1 MLWPGTPLRV
11 ACCGLRHFV
20 ARNPGA
26 GRVPFAIHAC
36 AKDVELAWTSAVM
49 TILYHNSKR
58 SQFQEFFVRQT
69 AQQRADVR
77 EDFLARRSIGFGE
90 VINELAESDLSRA
103 ALDDLG
109 GDRVGLEDPLGRKQH
124 PAALRLV
131 VDEPNA
137 ARQPWARVGGDD
149 GSGIAQPLLLPSS
162 GTKAPGG
169 ICFGAT

>member
-1 MLWPGTPLRV
+1 R
-11 ACCGLRHFV
+11 
-20 ARNPGA
+20 GA
-26 GRVPFAIHAC
+26 SLDQRGYDDP
-36 AKDVELAWTSAVM
+36 S
-49 TILYHNSKR
+49 
-58 SQFQEFFVRQT
+58 SQFQEFFVSQT

-77 EDFLARRSIGFGE
+77 EDFLARRGIGFGE
-90 VINELAESDLSRA
+90 VVDEFAESDLAGA

-109 GDRVGLEDPLGRKQH
+109 GDRVGLEDPLGRKRH

-149 GSGIAQPLLLPSS
+149 RTGIVQPLLLSS

>member
-1 MLWPGTPLRV
+1 MLWPGMLLRV
-11 ACCGLRHFV
+11 GSCALRHR
-20 ARNPGA
+20 AEPGP
-26 GRVPFAIHAC
+26 GRVPFAVHAC
-36 AKDVELAWTSAVM
+36 ATCRGRGAS
-49 TILYHNSKR
+49 LYQRGYDDPS

-109 GDRVGLEDPLGRKQH
+109 RDRVGLEDPLGRKQH

-149 GSGIAQPLLLPSS
+149 AAGIVQSLLLPSS

>member
-1 MLWPGTPLRV
+1 MLWPGMLLRV
-11 ACCGLRHFV
+11 GCCDLRHFI
-20 ARNPGA
+20 ARNPDQA
-26 GRVPFAIHAC
+26 EFHLPPTPVRP

-49 TILYHNSKR
+49 TILHHNSKG
-58 SQFQEFFVRQT
+58 
-69 AQQRADVR
+69 
-77 EDFLARRSIGFGE
+77 FLSAKPRRIGFGE
-90 VINELAESDLSRA
+90 VVDEFAESDLAGA

-149 GSGIAQPLLLPSS
+149 RTGIVQPLLPSPGS
-162 GTKAPGG
+162 KAPGG